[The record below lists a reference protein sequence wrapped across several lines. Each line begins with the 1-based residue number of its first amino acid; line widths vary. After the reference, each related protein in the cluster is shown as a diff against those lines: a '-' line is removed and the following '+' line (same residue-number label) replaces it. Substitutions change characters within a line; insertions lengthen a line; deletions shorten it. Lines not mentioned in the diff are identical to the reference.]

1 MAPSPAGHKRGLE
14 PSTSR
19 PCGRGSRP
27 NRLRPRP
34 LRAAPGAGGVMARPS
49 VPAPRRAAR
58 CPPLVT
64 RAGRDAATAPSGG
77 SPRARCARPRTPYA
91 RPVVTKPVATA
102 SALRSQRLYGNI
114 NEIIGPQRGSHWYC
128 WPNSASRGQA
138 VESQPRIGGRTDLGF
153 ESNDHAA
160 GVACTPPAPVSPPP
174 APAQPPRRPAHQAW
188 QVTAGV

>member
-1 MAPSPAGHKRGLE
+1 MAPSPRRTQARPGTVDQATVWPWE
-14 PSTSR
+14 PAE
-19 PCGRGSRP
+19 PPPPAPAPGGSRC
-27 NRLRPRP
+27 RRGDGAA
-34 LRAAPGAGGVMARPS
+34 LRARPAPGRS
-49 VPAPRRAAR
+49 V
-58 CPPLVT
+58 PPLVT
-64 RAGRDAATAPSGG
+64 RAGRDAATAPSRG

-114 NEIIGPQRGSHWYC
+114 NEIIGPQRGGHWYC

-174 APAQPPRRPAHQAW
+174 APAQTPRRPAHQAW